1 MYINIF
7 QEHLYMKIFL
17 HNPSH
22 NGDQLITLGIVKKIV
37 NDNLDREF
45 ILVPACA
52 SYLFNELLTDRV
64 TIEEHPVIWNK
75 NTNVFNEKNFLSE
88 NHDTLWNYYEG
99 NIYINTWKLLVQD
112 NYNCI
117 SLVDRPKFIKNML
130 AQIKSQTG
138 IEICFNCD
146 NYKELIPILPYIDM
160 GSIREKLRSYNKK
173 VIFFYNQN
181 SFCGIESTY
190 PNDINETTITKLVD
204 SYGED
209 HIIILSKPCNIIHKN
224 LTNVETEFNNIPSF
238 DGKNLC
244 INANIANLCDEV
256 YFKNNGGSLFIL
268 NLENISNKNVKYTF
282 IGDNIYRQIILDEYG
297 LNLCV

>member
-1 MYINIF
+1 
-7 QEHLYMKIFL
+7 MKIIL

-22 NGDQLITLGIVKKIV
+22 NGDQLHTLGIVTKIV
-37 NDNLDREF
+37 NDNLDKEI

-52 SYLFNELLTDRV
+52 SYLFNKLLTNRV
-64 TIEEHPVIWNK
+64 TIEEHPVIWEDNK
-75 NTNVFNEKNFLSE
+75 NVFNEKNFIAE
-88 NHDTLWNYYEG
+88 NHDTLWNYNEG
-99 NIYINTWKLLVQD
+99 NIYINTWKLLTHN

-138 IEICFNCD
+138 IEISFNCD

-160 GSIREKLRSYNKK
+160 GSIREKMRSYNKK
-173 VIFFYNQN
+173 IIFFYNQN
-181 SFCGIESTY
+181 SFSGIESSY
-190 PNDINETTITKLVD
+190 PSDINETTIKKLVD

-238 DGKNLC
+238 NGKNLC

-256 YFKNNGGSLFIL
+256 YFKTNGGSLFIL
-268 NLENISNKNVKYTF
+268 NRENISNKNVKYTF
-282 IGDNIYRQIILDEYG
+282 IGDIYWRNIYYSEYE
-297 LNLCV
+297 LNAE